1 MLALNFCH
9 LPLVGVKASQ
19 LMVKVIDLR
28 FLVSSMSLSE
38 LLTEFESVIAL
49 FDVVVEST
57 NF

>member
-1 MLALNFCH
+1 
-9 LPLVGVKASQ
+9 
-19 LMVKVIDLR
+19 MVKVIDLR